1 MSSDSIERWKRRYE
15 RQRAAR
21 QEAEAL
27 LEDKSAAL
35 YSSNSEL
42 KAHTEQLEERVRER
56 AAKLQIEES
65 KFRTL
70 FEESRDG
77 IILHDISGKIININV
92 IRCGMFGMERE
103 DARKLN
109 VKDLH
114 TESTLEDAGAA
125 LQKVAA
131 KGHTLFDTEMR
142 RVDGTVF
149 PVEISASAVTGLGEP
164 YVQGVVRDTTK
175 CREYEESIRQSE
187 AAMWEAKEEAERA
200 NQAKSLFLANMSHEI
215 RTPMNGI
222 IGVAELLITSK
233 LNPELCSSTLSR
245 GNVRV

>member
-92 IRCGMFGMERE
+92 IRCG
-103 DARKLN
+103 
-109 VKDLH
+109 
-114 TESTLEDAGAA
+114 
-125 LQKVAA
+125 
-131 KGHTLFDTEMR
+131 
-142 RVDGTVF
+142 
-149 PVEISASAVTGLGEP
+149 IS
-164 YVQGVVRDTTK
+164 
-175 CREYEESIRQSE
+175 
-187 AAMWEAKEEAERA
+187 
-200 NQAKSLFLANMSHEI
+200 
-215 RTPMNGI
+215 
-222 IGVAELLITSK
+222 
-233 LNPELCSSTLSR
+233 
-245 GNVRV
+245 